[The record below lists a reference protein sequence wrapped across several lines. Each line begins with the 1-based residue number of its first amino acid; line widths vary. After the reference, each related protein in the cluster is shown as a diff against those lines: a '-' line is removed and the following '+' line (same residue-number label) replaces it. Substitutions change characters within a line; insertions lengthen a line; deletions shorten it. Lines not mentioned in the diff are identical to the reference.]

1 MALALWL
8 AYHPKNL
15 EFAVVGSVIYNL
27 TMFPTSQ
34 LLVTTMALTIVIR
47 NPNKHSSIY
56 YNQLI
61 EMVLCKDQQIKSQIM
76 LSPMISE
83 KNTTVETSLEISG
96 GAVSVAKELAN
107 EMVRSGSGFWL
118 RLVLMGRVKWK
129 L

>member
-1 MALALWL
+1 
-8 AYHPKNL
+8 
-15 EFAVVGSVIYNL
+15 
-27 TMFPTSQ
+27 MFPTSQ

-61 EMVLCKDQQIKSQIM
+61 EMVLCKNQQIESQIM

-83 KNTTVETSLEISG
+83 KNTTVDTSLEISG